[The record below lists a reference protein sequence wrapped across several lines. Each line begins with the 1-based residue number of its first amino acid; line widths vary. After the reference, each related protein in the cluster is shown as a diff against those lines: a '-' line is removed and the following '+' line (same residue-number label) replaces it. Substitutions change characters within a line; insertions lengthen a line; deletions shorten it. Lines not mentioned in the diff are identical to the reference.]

1 MFFASFDLVKL
12 IVVYFFSVSLLDS
25 SQGLLKAV
33 PEKNGSP
40 HCAPKKKSADG
51 RNFGTSEAQKE
62 SKKMSQH
69 SVQDETKKNGDDDD
83 DDDDDDQLETFVV
96 QTA

>member
-1 MFFASFDLVKL
+1 MFFASFELVKH

-33 PEKNGSP
+33 PEKNGCP
-40 HCAPKKKSADG
+40 HCAPKKISRRKEFGDKRSAKRIKRD
-51 RNFGTSEAQKE
+51 AQ
-62 SKKMSQH
+62 QI
-69 SVQDETKKNGDDDD
+69 VQDETKNG
-83 DDDDDDQLETFVV
+83 DDDQLETFVV